1 MRNSS
6 SSTTSAND
14 VMMEIEANKPQGNG
28 IVVGGLSPLSET
40 LWKEK
45 RNTEFIG
52 DVSARLAWKDLTVMV
67 TLNNGE
73 TQNVLEGLTGYAE
86 PGTFT
91 ALMGP
96 SGSGKSTLLDALS
109 GRLASNAFLSGRVLL
124 NGRKAN
130 LSFGTAAYV
139 TQDDTLIG
147 TLTVRETISYSAR
160 LRLPDRMPWLEKRTL
175 IESTIIEMG
184 LQDCADTVIG
194 NWHLRGI
201 SGGEKRRVSI
211 ALEILMRPRLLFL
224 DEPTSGLDSASAFFV
239 TQTLRG
245 LSRDGRTV
253 IASIHQPSSEVFELF
268 DRLYLLSGG
277 KTVYFGQASEAYEAR
292 FTLPSST
299 SLFFLRGHLIK
310 LEQYGEDQCDS
321 CARMGPNKLRNRLFF
336 AQAGFPCPALR
347 NPSDHFLRCINSDF
361 DKVKATLKGSM
372 KLRFESNEDPL
383 DKTTTAEAIRILVDY
398 YRRSQYSYS
407 ANERVEEMSK
417 VKGTVLDSGG
427 SQASFFMQA
436 YTLTKRSFVNMSRDF
451 GYYWLRLVIYLVVTI
466 CIGTIYLNVGTGYS
480 SILARGA
487 CASFVFGFVTFMS
500 IGGFPSFVEDMKVF
514 QRERM
519 NGHYGVFAFVVS
531 NTLSAM
537 PFLILITFLSGTVC
551 YFMVRLHP
559 GFTHYLFFVICLYA
573 SVTVVESLMMVIA
586 SVVPNFLMGI
596 IIGAGIQGI
605 FMLVSGY
612 FRLPNDIPKPF
623 WRYPMSYLS
632 FHFWAL
638 QGQYQNDLMGLEF
651 DNSSPDLPKIPG
663 EFILEQI
670 FQIDLNRSKWIDV
683 SVIFVMIITY
693 RIIFFIMIKIN
704 EDVTPWIRGYIARR
718 KMQQKNGN
726 QKQTI
731 APYGLTQSPSLRA
744 YVGNNG
750 PNSNR

>member
-1 MRNSS
+1 MTTTTNKKTSS
-6 SSTTSAND
+6 SASAADD
-14 VMMEIEANKPQGNG
+14 VMMEIEASKPQGHG
-28 IVVGGLSPLSET
+28 LVVGGLSPLSES

-45 RNTEFIG
+45 TNTEFMG
-52 DVSARLAWKDLTVMV
+52 DVSARLTWKDLTVMV
-67 TLNNGE
+67 TLSNGD
-73 TQNVLEGLTGYAE
+73 TQNVLEKLSGYAE
-86 PGTFT
+86 PGSFT

-109 GRLASNAFLSGRVLL
+109 GRLAANAFLSGTILL
-124 NGRKAN
+124 NGRKTK

-139 TQDDTLIG
+139 TQDDNLIG

-160 LRLPDRMPWLEKRTL
+160 LRLPDGMPWSDKRAL
-175 IESTIIEMG
+175 IESTIVEMG

-201 SGGEKRRVSI
+201 SGGERRRVSI

-277 KTVYFGQASEAYEAR
+277 KTVYFGQASEAYE
-292 FTLPSST
+292 
-299 SLFFLRGHLIK
+299 
-310 LEQYGEDQCDS
+310 
-321 CARMGPNKLRNRLFF
+321 FF

-372 KLRFESNEDPL
+372 KIRFETNDDPL
-383 DKTTTAEAIRILVDY
+383 EKITTAEAIRTLVDS
-398 YRRSQYSYS
+398 YRTSQYCYS
-407 ANERVEEMSK
+407 AKEKIEEMSK
-417 VKGTVLDSGG
+417 IKGTVLDSGG

-436 YTLTKRSFVNMSRDF
+436 FTLTTRSFVNMSRDF
-451 GYYWLRLVIYLVVTI
+451 GYYWLRLVIYIVVTI
-466 CIGTIYLNVGTGYS
+466 CIGTIYLNVGTGYN

-514 QRERM
+514 QRERL
-519 NGHYGVFAFVVS
+519 NGHYGVSAFVIS

-559 GFTHYLFFVICLYA
+559 GLSHYLFFVLCLYA
-573 SVTVVESLMMVIA
+573 SVTVVESLMMAIA

-612 FRLPNDIPKPF
+612 FRLPNDIPKPV
-623 WRYPMSYLS
+623 WRYPMSYIS

-638 QGQYQNDLMGLEF
+638 QGQYQNDLKGLIF
-651 DNSSPDLPKIPG
+651 DNQSSDLPKIPG
-663 EFILEQI
+663 EYILENV
-670 FQIDLNRSKWIDV
+670 FQIDVRRSKWIDL
-683 SVIFVMIITY
+683 SVLFSMIVVY
-693 RIIFFIMIKIN
+693 RIIFFIMIKVN
-704 EDVTPWIRGYIARR
+704 EDVTPWVRGYIARR
-718 KMQQKNGN
+718 RIQHKNASQN
-726 QKQTI
+726 TTV
-731 APYGLTQSPSLRA
+731 APFALTHSPSLRT
-744 YVGNNG
+744 YVVQNNH
-750 PNSNR
+750 RRRVEEEKEED

>member
-1 MRNSS
+1 MKNSS
-6 SSTTSAND
+6 SSSSSSAAAAAAE
-14 VMMEIEANKPQGNG
+14 VVMEIEANKPSGNNG
-28 IVVGGLSPLSET
+28 LVVVGGLSPLSES

-45 RNTEFIG
+45 TNTEFVG
-52 DVSARLAWKDLTVMV
+52 DVSARLAWKDLTVVV
-67 TLNNGE
+67 TLSNGD
-73 TQNVLEGLTGYAE
+73 TQNVLEKLSGYAE
-86 PGTFT
+86 PGSFT

-109 GRLASNAFLSGRVLL
+109 GRLAANAFLSGTILL
-124 NGRKAN
+124 NGRKAK

-139 TQDDTLIG
+139 TQDDNLIG

-160 LRLPDRMPWLEKRTL
+160 LRLPDRMPWSDKRAL
-175 IESTIIEMG
+175 VESTIIEMG

-194 NWHLRGI
+194 NWHLRGV
-201 SGGEKRRVSI
+201 SGGERRRVSI

-277 KTVYFGQASEAYEAR
+277 KTVYFGQASEAYE
-292 FTLPSST
+292 
-299 SLFFLRGHLIK
+299 
-310 LEQYGEDQCDS
+310 
-321 CARMGPNKLRNRLFF
+321 FF

-372 KLRFESNEDPL
+372 KIRFESNDDPL
-383 DKTTTAEAIRILVDY
+383 EKITTAEAIRTLVGSY
-398 YRRSQYSYS
+398 QTSQYCFS
-407 ANERVEEMSK
+407 AKEKIEEISRI
-417 VKGTVLDSGG
+417 KGTVLDSGG
-427 SQASFFMQA
+427 SQASFLMQA
-436 YTLTKRSFVNMSRDF
+436 FTLTIRSFVNMSRDF
-451 GYYWLRLVIYLVVTI
+451 GYYWLRLVIYIVVTI
-466 CIGTIYLNVGTGYS
+466 CIGTIYFNVGTGYN

-514 QRERM
+514 QRERL
-519 NGHYGVFAFVVS
+519 NGHYGVSAFVIS

-537 PFLILITFLSGTVC
+537 PFLILITFISGTVC

-559 GFTHYLFFVICLYA
+559 GLSHYIFFVLCLYA
-573 SVTVVESLMMVIA
+573 SVTVVESLMMAIA

-612 FRLPNDIPKPF
+612 FRLPNDIPKPV
-623 WRYPMSYLS
+623 WRYPMSYIS

-638 QGQYQNDLMGLEF
+638 QGQYQNDLTGLIF
-651 DNSSPDLPKIPG
+651 DNQTPDLPKVPG
-663 EFILEQI
+663 EYILENV
-670 FQIDLNRSKWIDV
+670 FQIDVNRSKWVDL
-683 SVIFVMIITY
+683 SVLFSMIIVY
-693 RIIFFIMIKIN
+693 RIIFFMVIKVN
-704 EDVTPWIRGYIARR
+704 EDVTPWVRGYIARR
-718 KMQQKNGN
+718 RIQHKKINANVN
-726 QKQTI
+726 QNNTV
-731 APYGLTQSPSLRA
+731 APFALTQSPSLRT
-744 YVGNNG
+744 YVQDRASATAKR
-750 PNSNR
+750 P

>member
-1 MRNSS
+1 MTMKSS
-6 SSTTSAND
+6 SAADD

-28 IVVGGLSPLSET
+28 LVVGGLSPLSES

-45 RNTEFIG
+45 TNTELVG
-52 DVSARLAWKDLTVMV
+52 DVSARLAWKDLTVVV
-67 TLNNGE
+67 TLSNGD
-73 TQNVLEGLTGYAE
+73 TQNVLEKLSGYAE
-86 PGTFT
+86 PGSFT

-109 GRLASNAFLSGRVLL
+109 GRLAANAFLSGTILL
-124 NGRKAN
+124 NGRKAK

-139 TQDDTLIG
+139 TQDDNLIG

-160 LRLPDRMPWLEKRTL
+160 LRLPDRMAWSDKRAL
-175 IESTIIEMG
+175 VESTIIEMG

-201 SGGEKRRVSI
+201 SGGERRRVSI
-211 ALEILMRPRLLFL
+211 ALEILTRPRLLFL

-277 KTVYFGQASEAYEAR
+277 KTVYFGQASEAYE
-292 FTLPSST
+292 
-299 SLFFLRGHLIK
+299 
-310 LEQYGEDQCDS
+310 
-321 CARMGPNKLRNRLFF
+321 FF

-372 KLRFESNEDPL
+372 KMRFETNDDPL
-383 DKTTTAEAIRILVDY
+383 DKVTTAEAIRTLVDS
-398 YRRSQYSYS
+398 YRTSQYCYS
-407 ANERVEEMSK
+407 AKEKIEEISK
-417 VKGTVLDSGG
+417 IKGTVLDSGG

-436 YTLTKRSFVNMSRDF
+436 FTLTTRSFVNMSRDF
-451 GYYWLRLVIYLVVTI
+451 GYYWLRLVIYIVVTI
-466 CIGTIYLNVGTGYS
+466 CIGTIYLNVGTGYN

-514 QRERM
+514 QRERL
-519 NGHYGVFAFVVS
+519 NGHYGVSAFVIS

-537 PFLILITFLSGTVC
+537 PFLILITFISGTVC

-559 GFTHYLFFVICLYA
+559 GFSHYLFFVLCLYA
-573 SVTVVESLMMVIA
+573 SVTVVESLMMAIA

-612 FRLPNDIPKPF
+612 FRLPNDIPKPV
-623 WRYPMSYLS
+623 WRYPMSYIS

-638 QGQYQNDLMGLEF
+638 QGQYQNDLKGLIF
-651 DNSSPDLPKIPG
+651 DNQSPDLPKIPG
-663 EFILEQI
+663 EYILENV
-670 FQIDLNRSKWIDV
+670 FQIDVHRSKWVDL
-683 SVIFVMIITY
+683 SVLFSMIIIY
-693 RIIFFIMIKIN
+693 RIIFFIMIKVN
-704 EDVTPWIRGYIARR
+704 EDVTPWVRGYIARR
-718 KMQQKNGN
+718 RIQRKSAN
-726 QKQTI
+726 QNTTI
-731 APYGLTQSPSLRA
+731 TPFALTQSPSLRT
-744 YVGNNG
+744 YVQSRASGSG
-750 PNSNR
+750 RR

>member
-1 MRNSS
+1 MMRNSS
-6 SSTTSAND
+6 TSTTSAAND
-14 VMMEIEANKPQGNG
+14 AMMEIEANKPQGHG

-45 RNTEFIG
+45 TNTEFIG

-67 TLNNGE
+67 TLNSGE

-147 TLTVRETISYSAR
+147 TLTVRETISYSAQ

-253 IASIHQPSSEVFELF
+253 IASIHQPSSE
-268 DRLYLLSGG
+268 
-277 KTVYFGQASEAYEAR
+277 
-292 FTLPSST
+292 
-299 SLFFLRGHLIK
+299 
-310 LEQYGEDQCDS
+310 
-321 CARMGPNKLRNRLFF
+321 FF

-436 YTLTKRSFVNMSRDF
+436 YTLTKRSFINMSRDF

-519 NGHYGVFAFVVS
+519 NGHYGVSAFVVS

-559 GFTHYLFFVICLYA
+559 GFTHYLFFVVCLYA

-638 QGQYQNDLMGLEF
+638 QGQYQNDLMGLVF

-670 FQIDLNRSKWIDV
+670 FQIDLNRSKWVDV
-683 SVIFVMIITY
+683 SVIFIMIVTY

-750 PNSNR
+750 PNNNR

>member
-1 MRNSS
+1 MMRNSS
-6 SSTTSAND
+6 TSATSAAND
-14 VMMEIEANKPQGNG
+14 AMMEIEANKPQGHG

-45 RNTEFIG
+45 TNTEFIG

-67 TLNNGE
+67 TLNSGE

-147 TLTVRETISYSAR
+147 TLTVRETISYSAQ

-277 KTVYFGQASEAYEAR
+277 KTVYFGQASEAYE
-292 FTLPSST
+292 
-299 SLFFLRGHLIK
+299 
-310 LEQYGEDQCDS
+310 
-321 CARMGPNKLRNRLFF
+321 FF

-436 YTLTKRSFVNMSRDF
+436 YTLTKRSFINMSRDF

-519 NGHYGVFAFVVS
+519 NGHYGVSAFVVS

-559 GFTHYLFFVICLYA
+559 GFTHYLFFVVCLYA

-638 QGQYQNDLMGLEF
+638 QGQYQNDLMGLVF

-683 SVIFVMIITY
+683 SVIFVMIVTY

-750 PNSNR
+750 PNNNR